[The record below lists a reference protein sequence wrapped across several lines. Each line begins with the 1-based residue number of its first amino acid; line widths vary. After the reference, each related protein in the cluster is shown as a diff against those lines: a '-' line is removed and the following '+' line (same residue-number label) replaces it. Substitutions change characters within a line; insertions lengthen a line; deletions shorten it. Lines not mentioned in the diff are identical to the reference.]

1 MSARVVFRIRFAN
14 GRDVEDAVPYNS
26 FRQMMSDHPGGRGRP
41 PLQFDLAHVVQIAG
55 RIISAPTFM
64 HTFCQRPGRRGR
76 RPLQFDPAD
85 VVGSSGRPRAASP
98 TLRSSV
104 HFANDR
110 ANSIKNGA
118 EQVRPHISCMAFHSS
133 AAVSRLT
140 PAVCASSSGVALR
153 RLSLVLYFVSSLAA
167 FFSPMPFTLR
177 IWEV

>member
-1 MSARVVFRIRFAN
+1 MWPFRLDMRPGVHCAPVLFSAYVVQTTGRPRAASPTGRFQSCCPN
-14 GRDVEDAVPYNS
+14 GRSDNIRPY
-26 FRQMMSDHPGGRGRP
+26 
-41 PLQFDLAHVVQIAG
+41 
-55 RIISAPTFM
+55 ISAYIVPM
-64 HTFCQRPGRRGR
+64 
-76 RPLQFDPAD
+76 D
-85 VVGSSGRPRAASP
+85 GRPRAASP

-104 HFANDR
+104 HFAEDP